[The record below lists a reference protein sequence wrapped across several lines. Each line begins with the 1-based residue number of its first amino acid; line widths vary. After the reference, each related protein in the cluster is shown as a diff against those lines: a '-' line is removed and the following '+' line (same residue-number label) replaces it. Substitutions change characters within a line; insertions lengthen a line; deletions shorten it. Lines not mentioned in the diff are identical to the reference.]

1 MDNSQIL
8 AHMGISALNAMQE
21 ESLSAIPKE
30 KETLILSPTGSG
42 KTLAYLLPLVQL
54 LQADQKQIQAVV
66 VVPARE
72 LALQIGQVFQQM
84 GTGFRAFCSYGG
96 HPFDVEHRSL
106 TEAPPDVLIGT
117 PGRIVDHI
125 ENKSIDLTKVPILV
139 LDEFDKSLE
148 FGFTEEMKFI
158 VESMPSVDK
167 KILLSATEAIELPE
181 FIGIQ
186 SPKRINYLKSEPVKG
201 LTLKEVVSVEKD
213 KLPALKDLLCHLGKG
228 KSIIFANYRESADR
242 IANYLREQGIVCM
255 CFHGGMEQ
263 PDREKAI
270 GLFRNGS
277 VNCLI
282 STDLAARGLDI
293 PEVDYIIHYHLPT
306 TADVFTHRNGR
317 TARMNAT
324 GEAFVILYINEM
336 RPEYLPKMLKEKV
349 ESGTPLPPQPEWATI
364 YIGKGKRDKISKGD
378 VVGFLFKNGGLEKDE
393 LGIVEVK
400 ERYAMAAVK
409 ASKVNCLLR
418 DIADAKIKGVKTK
431 FELLKTDEVSYTSD
445 KKKSQRHG

>member
-1 MDNSQIL
+1 
-8 AHMGISALNAMQE
+8 MQE
-21 ESLSAIPKE
+21 EALAAIPAE

-42 KTLAYLLPLVQL
+42 KTLAYLLPIVQL
-54 LQADQKQIQAVV
+54 LKADSKRQIQAVV

-84 GTGFRAFCSYGG
+84 GSGFRATCSYGG

-125 ENKSIDLTKVPILV
+125 ENKSIDLTKTPMLV

-148 FGFTEEMKFI
+148 FGFSEEMKFI
-158 VESMPSVDK
+158 AESMPSLK
-167 KILLSATEAIELPE
+167 KKVLLSATEAVEIPDYMN
-181 FIGIQ
+181 IVA
-186 SPKRINYLKSEPVKG
+186 PKRINHLTNETVKG

-213 KLPALKDLLCHLGKG
+213 KLGALKTLLCHLGKG
-228 KSIIFANYRESADR
+228 KSIIFANFRESADR
-242 IANYLREQGIVCM
+242 IASYLREEGISCV

-270 GLFRNGS
+270 CLFRNSS

-293 PEVDYIIHYHLPT
+293 PEVDYIIHYHLPNT
-306 TADVFTHRNGR
+306 GDVFTHRNGR
-317 TARMNAT
+317 TARMNAS
-324 GEAFVILYINEM
+324 GQAFVIMYINEM
-336 RPEYLPKMLKEKV
+336 RPSYLPKMLKEKV
-349 ESGTPLPPQPEWATI
+349 VEGAPLPPEAEWATI

-378 VVGFLFKNGGLEKDE
+378 VVGFLFQKGGLQKDE

-409 ASKVNCLLR
+409 SNKVQQMLKKV
-418 DIADAKIKGVKTK
+418 ADEKIKGMKTK
-431 FELLKTDEVSYTSD
+431 FELVKAV
-445 KKKSQRHG
+445 

>member
-1 MDNSQIL
+1 MGNDTNQIL
-8 AHMGISALNAMQE
+8 SHMGIAALNEMQQDA
-21 ESLSAIPKE
+21 LNTIPKE
-30 KETLILSPTGSG
+30 RETLILSPTGSG
-42 KTLAYLLPLVQL
+42 KTLAYLLPTIQL
-54 LQADQKQIQAVV
+54 LRQSNKHIQAVV

-84 GTGFRAFCSYGG
+84 GTEYRAACCYGG

-125 ENKSIDLTKVPILV
+125 ENKSIDLSETQMLI

-158 VESMPSVDK
+158 AESMPSVK
-167 KILLSATEAIELPE
+167 KKVLLSATEAVDIPD
-181 FIGIQ
+181 FMGITAL
-186 SPKRINYLKSEPVKG
+186 KRVDHLKKEPIKG

-213 KLPALKDLLCHLGKG
+213 KLPALKQLLCHLGKG

-242 IANYLREQGIVCM
+242 IAKYLREEGISCA

-270 GLFRNGS
+270 CLFRNSS

-293 PEVDYIIHYHLPT
+293 PEVDYIIHYHLPST
-306 TADVFTHRNGR
+306 GDVFTHRNGR
-317 TARMNAT
+317 TARMNAS
-324 GEAFVILYINEM
+324 GQAYVILYINEM
-336 RPEYLPKMLKEKV
+336 RPSYLPKMLKEKV
-349 ESGTPLPPQPEWATI
+349 TEDSPLPPEAEWATI

-378 VVGFLFKNGGLEKDE
+378 VVGFLLQKGGLEKDE

-409 ASKVNCLLR
+409 ATKVEPMLKRISNE
-418 DIADAKIKGVKTK
+418 KIKGQKTK
-431 FELLKTDEVSYTSD
+431 FEYIKAE
-445 KKKSQRHG
+445 